1 MTDPTTKNIAI
12 ITGSTRAVRI
22 GPQVAK
28 FVKEILESQLSYS
41 SQNTIFTLTEVDIA
55 SFKLPVFDEEVIPAT
70 VPFMAQFVHK
80 HSKAWSAEIAKYDGY
95 VLVTACYN
103 AGPPGGVKNAIDYLY
118 NEIKGKPFLVIS
130 YGIMGGD
137 KASDSLK
144 ITLESMYVHVI
155 ETRPMLFFA
164 KNEPVTAGMPWDMIQ
179 ASKGKLGEDTVR
191 DWAQK
196 KEEIIKGFGELRD
209 FLVRTAETTPV

>member
-1 MTDPTTKNIAI
+1 MTAPTTKNIAL

-22 GPQVAK
+22 GPQVTR
-28 FVKEILESQLSYS
+28 FVKEILDEQLSLS
-41 SQNTIFTLTEVDIA
+41 KDTTFALAEVDIA

-70 VPFMAQFVHK
+70 VPFMAQFAHE

-118 NEIKGKPFLVIS
+118 NEIKGKPFLIIS

-137 KASDSLK
+137 NASDSLK
-144 ITLESMYVHVI
+144 ITLESMYAHVA
-155 ETRPMLFFA
+155 ETRPMLSFA
-164 KNEPVTAGMPWDMIQ
+164 KNEPITAGMPWDMIQ
-179 ASKGKLGEDTVR
+179 ASQGKLGEDTAK

-196 KEEIIKGFGELRD
+196 KEEIVKGFGELKE
-209 FLVRTAETTPV
+209 FLVRPLQV

>member
-1 MTDPTTKNIAI
+1 MTDPTTKSIAI

-22 GPQVAK
+22 GPQVTK
-28 FVKEILESQLSYS
+28 FVKDILEEKPSHS
-41 SQNTIFTLTEVDIA
+41 SQNTKFTLTEVDIA

-70 VPFMAQFVHK
+70 VPFMAQFAHE

-144 ITLESMYVHVI
+144 ITLESMYVHVV
-155 ETRPMLFFA
+155 ETRPMLSFA
-164 KNEPVTAGMPWDMIQ
+164 KNEPITAGMPWDMIQ
-179 ASKGKLGEDTVR
+179 ASQGKLGEDSVR
-191 DWAQK
+191 DWVQK
-196 KEEIIKGFGELRD
+196 KEDIEKGFGELKD
-209 FLVRTAETTPV
+209 FLARPVEIPTV